1 MTLAERIEHAEKMR
15 DEVLSNGTL
24 KDLTYWNGYLNALRA
39 VELDL
44 KVTEAEVYIGIQEK
58 IPQR

>member
-24 KDLTYWNGYLNALRA
+24 KDLAYWNGYLNALRT

-44 KVTEAEVYIGIQEK
+44 KVNDKSKYTGGN
-58 IPQR
+58 

>member
-1 MTLAERIEHAEKMR
+1 MTLAERIEYAEKKR
-15 DEVLSNGTL
+15 DEVLNNGTL

-44 KVTEAEVYIGIQEK
+44 KVTEAEEYCGIQK
-58 IPQR
+58 KVP

>member
-1 MTLAERIEHAEKMR
+1 MTLAERIEHAERMR

-24 KDLTYWNGYLNALRA
+24 RDLTYWNGYLNALRA

-44 KVTEAEVYIGIQEK
+44 KVTDISHYLGGDK
-58 IPQR
+58 K

>member
-1 MTLAERIEHAEKMR
+1 MTLTERIEHAEKKR

-39 VELDL
+39 VEIDL
-44 KVTEAEVYIGIQEK
+44 KTKDKTGADDE
-58 IPQR
+58 QR

>member
-24 KDLTYWNGYLNALRA
+24 KDLTYWNGYLNALRT

-44 KVTEAEVYIGIQEK
+44 KVHPYSYYVEGKKDEA
-58 IPQR
+58 